1 MKIWTR
7 FALMALVAGLL
18 GGSVL
23 SGCGG
28 GDDEETTTTTTS
40 NNADGTQTKKT
51 ETDGE

>member
-7 FALMALVAGLL
+7 FALLALVAGML

-28 GDDEETTTTTTS
+28 SGDDTETTTT
-40 NNADGTQTKKT
+40 NAADGTTTKKT
-51 ETDGE
+51 ETED